1 MKIRLACCF
10 LFIIPVLVYGQT
22 TDWGAFEQRVD
33 AKSLAGK
40 KVRLQAAVKVDL
52 LDKTAEAEIWM
63 RVDRPGK
70 KMGFFYNMMDKPIRT
85 TEWTV
90 FTIEGKV
97 DKDAEYLTFGGLY
110 ARKGTFWFDDFRLQ
124 VETSK
129 DKFEDVVFPNNGFEA
144 DTIQAWRYFQKR
156 NGFTMLPDKETAYQG
171 KQSLKV
177 DGTLFKKT
185 PSLGNNDST
194 GKYALVNG
202 INIYYE
208 EYGAGEPLLLLHG
221 NSESIN
227 SFRLQVPEFSK
238 HYHVIAVDTR
248 GQGKSGEDG
257 KLYTYDLFAE
267 DMNALLNY
275 LKIDSAN
282 IVGWSDGGNT
292 GLSMAM
298 KYPGKVKKLVTMGA
312 NVFIDN
318 SVVDKWIFKELNKQ
332 LGELRPDTSAK
343 AQNRVRL
350 INLLLTEPRHTFD
363 DLKKI
368 SCPVLVLAGEKDVIK
383 EAHTKKIAEN
393 IANSTLIIAP
403 KETHYYPWENA
414 PAFNKTVLEYLQKG
428 KDTEK
433 H

>member
-1 MKIRLACCF
+1 MKIRFAFCI
-10 LFIIPVLVYGQT
+10 LFMIPVVMCAQT
-22 TDWGAFEQRVD
+22 TDWGAFVQQID
-33 AKSLAGK
+33 AKGLAGK
-40 KVRLQAAVKVDL
+40 KIRLQAAVKVAL
-52 LDKTAEAEIWM
+52 IDKTAEAEIWM
-63 RVDRPGK
+63 RVDRPNN
-70 KMGFFYNMMDKPIRT
+70 KMGFFYNMMEKPIRT
-85 TEWTV
+85 AEWTV
-90 FTIEGKV
+90 FSIEGKV
-97 DKDAEYLTFGGLY
+97 DKDAEYLSFGGLY
-110 ARKGTFWFDDFRLQ
+110 SRNGIFWFDDFRLL

-129 DKFEDVVFPNNGFEA
+129 GKFEEVPVLNGGFEA
-144 DTIQAWRYFQKR
+144 DTIQAWDYLQKR
-156 NGFTMLPDKETAYQG
+156 NGLSMTLATDTAYKG
-171 KQSLKV
+171 KQSLKI

-185 PSLGNNDST
+185 PVLGNNDNT
-194 GKYALVNG
+194 GKYAQVNG

-208 EYGAGEPLLLLHG
+208 EYGTGEPLLLLHG

-248 GQGKSGEDG
+248 GQGRSGEDG

-282 IVGWSDGGNT
+282 VVGWSDGGNT
-292 GLSMAM
+292 GLIMAM
-298 KYPGKVKKLVTMGA
+298 KYPAKVKKLVAMGA

-393 IANSTLIIAP
+393 ITNSALIIAP

-414 PAFNKTVLEYLQKG
+414 PAFNKTVLEYLQK
-428 KDTEK
+428 
-433 H
+433 